1 MNWREILQQQIQSV
15 IKDDYT
21 WMRPNKK
28 AWHLSADLPGS
39 SLRDTIDI
47 VVAIDMSGSIGDD
60 QARDFLSEI
69 KGIMQQYQDFKI
81 KVFCFDTRVYNEAD
95 YDGYSIDDF
104 DNYQPMG
111 GGGTDFD
118 VNWDY
123 MKEHDIVPKKF
134 IMFTDGYPCG
144 SWGDENYCD
153 TVFIIHGNDTIVPP
167 FGDYAYYEFSNV
179 GA

>member
-1 MNWREILQQQIQSV
+1 
-15 IKDDYT
+15 
-21 WMRPNKK
+21 MRPNKK
-28 AWHLSADLPGS
+28 GWHLSAVLPGS
-39 SLRDTIDI
+39 NIRDTIDI
-47 VVAIDMSGSIGDD
+47 CICIDMSGSIGDD

-81 KVFCFDTRVYNEAD
+81 KLWCFDTAVYNEAD
-95 YDGYSIDDF
+95 YDGYTIDEF
-104 DNYQPMG
+104 ENYQPMG

-118 VNWDY
+118 VNWEY

-153 TVFIIHGNDTIVPP
+153 TLFVIHGNDSIVPP
-167 FGDYAYYEFSNV
+167 FGEYAYYSFSESI
-179 GA
+179 A